1 MAPAILENDIQ
12 NMNVPI
18 INTLPRRRRR
28 ILVWTAGLLLVY
40 TIFGFLVLPHV
51 IRAIAVKRLSKELD
65 RPVTIQ
71 KVRLNP
77 DTISATVQGLL
88 IKDRDGVPLAPWD
101 EVYLNFELVSF

>member
-28 ILVWTAGLLLVY
+28 ILVWTAGVLLVY
-40 TIFGFLVLPHV
+40 TIVGFLVLPHV

-77 DTISATVQGLL
+77 STLSATVRGLL
-88 IKDRDGVPLAPWD
+88 IKDRDARPLVAWA
-101 EVYLNFELVSF
+101 EENVSF